1 MYLRNFLFVLY
12 RFLLHSFLI
21 ECIIGIQP
29 SPSIFILRR
38 GTALSLD
45 KISEID
51 AFASRLARLLL
62 CAGHGTNS
70 VGDSPTTGSYRQV

>member
-51 AFASRLARLLL
+51 AFASRLARFLFLSFYIARSL
-62 CAGHGTNS
+62 HKIFMK
-70 VGDSPTTGSYRQV
+70 